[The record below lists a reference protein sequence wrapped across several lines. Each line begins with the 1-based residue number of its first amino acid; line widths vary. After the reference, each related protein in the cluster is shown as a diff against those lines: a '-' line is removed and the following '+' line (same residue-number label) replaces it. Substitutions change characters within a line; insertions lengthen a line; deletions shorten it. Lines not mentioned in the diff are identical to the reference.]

1 MQEANASNNS
11 YVKTRWCVD
20 SGANRDIC
28 RDISIAEGDP
38 IPRSLVIG
46 EAGRGHSFNSE
57 AIGSVA
63 CNIDGKKLPLLT
75 RTIFAKQIHEN
86 IMSVAEAVDKGFVMV
101 FSKSGV
107 YLYNPKCVMVKGE
120 ALISGG
126 RDPKSRLF
134 HFDLDAPICNIA
146 HADNTSVIHAFS
158 LNANDECL
166 GENKA
171 IPAKLSPLSL
181 VPAVGISNSKVGDK
195 WYERVHAARV
205 TEGGDTYCPLPF
217 DATMFDEDTR
227 ALLTRT
233 YHEFK
238 TDYDLWHPRLAHIN
252 QRLALLA
259 KPDLKDYPKKCA
271 CKYCI
276 LGKFH
281 KHSHSGK
288 RPTQT
293 EINWLAGEYITCDL
307 FGPLLRSMGGGRYCA
322 IYVDL
327 ASRFIWVHVISDK
340 TGSYESTEA
349 VFQDARARSGRP
361 CRFFKT
367 DGDGIFTGGEALRIY
382 AKWKLRHIQSAP
394 GDSASNDVAE
404 RAIRTMAE
412 LARTN
417 LLHSGAPQSFWG
429 EAICMVAYVW
439 NIITVCSNTLIP
451 GDYLSR
457 TSLLEGHTRK
467 YDLSHLRAFGTS
479 CYYMLTVV
487 KKGGKKDAM
496 GPKARHGV
504 IIGIEDNMPAY
515 RVYDLE
521 RREAK
526 RIPFAQVISHEGHY
540 PLRDYSKWTEEE
552 KALPESF
559 IPSFDAQIAEDEFSR
574 FGFSEKEKL
583 ELFSDFSSTREAYLY
598 GNASMG
604 DVDPPPPWG
613 RATRPRDWLT
623 SRPLQLT

>member
-166 GENKA
+166 GGNKA

-205 TEGGDTYCPLPF
+205 TSTF

-227 ALLTRT
+227 ALLT
-233 YHEFK
+233 HEFK

-288 RPTQT
+288 RPTET

-307 FGPLLRSMGGGRYCA
+307 FGPLLRSTG
-322 IYVDL
+322 
-327 ASRFIWVHVISDK
+327 DK
-340 TGSYESTEA
+340 TGSYNIPGCW
-349 VFQDARARSGRP
+349 ARSGRP

-382 AKWKLRHIQSAP
+382 AEWKLRHIQSAP
-394 GDSASNDVAE
+394 GDSASNDVQFGQWLNWLALICFTRRVFGE
-404 RAIRTMAE
+404 RQYAWWRMSGIS
-412 LARTN
+412 
-417 LLHSGAPQSFWG
+417 LLCA
-429 EAICMVAYVW
+429 
-439 NIITVCSNTLIP
+439 LIP

-515 RVYDLE
+515 RVSTWRGGSLLH
-521 RREAK
+521 K
-526 RIPFAQVISHEGHY
+526 LSLMKGTIHCVI
-540 PLRDYSKWTEEE
+540 
-552 KALPESF
+552 
-559 IPSFDAQIAEDEFSR
+559 IPSGPR
-574 FGFSEKEKL
+574 RRKL
-583 ELFSDFSSTREAYLY
+583 YPSHSSQVL
-598 GNASMG
+598 MHK
-604 DVDPPPPWG
+604 
-613 RATRPRDWLT
+613 
-623 SRPLQLT
+623 